1 MDQGVIRNLK
11 AFQCHSII
19 KRFIKSIDR
28 GRSPTKV
35 NMLEAMTLLTAAW
48 HCVSPVTL
56 VNDFMKAGISSENQ
70 ARNQSDND
78 EPFELLAAQLEEF
91 QDRRESPINFRV
103 DGYADADEDVLTTE
117 AHFLTDSQ
125 IIAQLHL
132 DAAEHDDKN
141 EEDDVDW
148 EMSLPRK
155 DQICQAIEILQ
166 QCCLYQDDGEQE
178 DAEEDA
184 EKIGRDKETL

>member
-1 MDQGVIRNLK
+1 
-11 AFQCHSII
+11 
-19 KRFIKSIDR
+19 
-28 GRSPTKV
+28 
-35 NMLEAMTLLTAAW
+35 MLEAMTLLTAAW

-166 QCCLYQDDGEQE
+166 
-178 DAEEDA
+178 
-184 EKIGRDKETL
+184 